1 MVPLLQSED
10 RLHWCKAYTM
20 LQIHRWMCQDHVH
33 FVPPG
38 YTPLRDLR
46 YSQASQYM
54 LRVMAG
60 GRTNYIFPMHHSSK
74 FEFARITEKIETI
87 VSMTYQGMA
96 ASRALLAKHAIKLPR
111 LIHEIKSTTKCR
123 VWAECLSNRS
133 VIEEDVIEL
142 AMWGSDEEVRRGK
155 KAFNELIVCL
165 MAYDLPHSPY

>member
-1 MVPLLQSED
+1 
-10 RLHWCKAYTM
+10 
-20 LQIHRWMCQDHVH
+20 MCQDHVH

-155 KAFNELIVCL
+155 KAFDELIVCL